1 MIVLSNAVNGKLGGF
16 FFVDGYGGTGKTYLW
31 RALSFRFRS
40 ESKVVLNVASSG
52 IASLLLPGG
61 RTAHSLFEIPL
72 VLNESSCCNIKQVS
86 MKAELLQR
94 TSLIIWD
101 EAPMINKWALEALD
115 RTLRDIM
122 RFDCANSMDQPFGG
136 KTTVLG
142 CDFRQILPV
151 IPKGSRADTVHAT
164 INSSR
169 LWHHCIIFKLTEN
182 TRLQWASDDVENE
195 NIKKFA
201 KWVLNLGDGKLGEED
216 VDGDA
221 TVEMLQDI
229 LIQRSV
235 DPIKDIVE
243 ATYPDFLGNL
253 FHAKFFEV
261 RAILAPTLEVVEKVN
276 AFAMSLIPGEEKK
289 YLSCDS
295 VCKFDMDGG
304 VDYNWLTTE
313 FLNEIQCSG
322 LPNHRLILKK
332 GVPVILMRNIDLSS
346 GLCNGTRLIVVELGV
361 NIIGA
366 IVTTGNHA
374 GDKVYIPR
382 MNLVSSDNN
391 IPVKF
396 QRHQFPLA
404 VCFAMT
410 INKSQGQTL
419 SNVGLYLPRPV
430 FSRGLLYV
438 AMSRVKSIN

>member
-1 MIVLSNAVNGKLGGF
+1 MNSAQKAAYDCIVNAVNGKLGGF

-31 RALSFRFRS
+31 RALSYRFRS

-72 VLNESSCCNIKQVS
+72 VLNESSCCNIKQGS

-115 RTLRDIM
+115 RTLRDII

-136 KTTVLG
+136 KTIVLG
-142 CDFRQILPV
+142 GDFRQILPV

-182 TRLQWASDDVENE
+182 MRLQCASDDVENE
-195 NIKKFA
+195 NIKEFA
-201 KWVLNLGDGKLGEED
+201 KWILNLGDGKLGEED
-216 VDGDA
+216 DDGDA
-221 TVEMLQDI
+221 TVEMLQGI

-243 ATYPDFLGNL
+243 ATYPDFFGN
-253 FHAKFFEV
+253 FYNAKFFED

-276 AFAMSLIPGEEKK
+276 AFAMSLIPGEEKI
-289 YLSCDS
+289 YRSCDS
-295 VCKFDMDGG
+295 VCKFDM
-304 VDYNWLTTE
+304 VN
-313 FLNEIQCSG
+313 G
-322 LPNHRLILKK
+322 LLLPRILYIVKYFK
-332 GVPVILMRNIDLSS
+332 RYKYVFD
-346 GLCNGTRLIVVELGV
+346 LIVV
-361 NIIGA
+361 
-366 IVTTGNHA
+366 
-374 GDKVYIPR
+374 YISV
-382 MNLVSSDNN
+382 L
-391 IPVKF
+391 
-396 QRHQFPLA
+396 
-404 VCFAMT
+404 
-410 INKSQGQTL
+410 
-419 SNVGLYLPRPV
+419 
-430 FSRGLLYV
+430 FSTF
-438 AMSRVKSIN
+438 

>member
-1 MIVLSNAVNGKLGGF
+1 M
-16 FFVDGYGGTGKTYLW
+16 
-31 RALSFRFRS
+31 SFRFRS

-61 RTAHSLFEIPL
+61 RTAHSQFEIPL
-72 VLNESSCCNIKQVS
+72 VLNESSCCNIKQGS

-122 RFDCANSMDQPFGG
+122 RFDCANSMDRPFGG
-136 KTTVLG
+136 KTIVLG
-142 CDFRQILPV
+142 GDFRQILPV

-182 TRLQWASDDVENE
+182 MRLQCASDDVENE
-195 NIKKFA
+195 NIKEFA
-201 KWVLNLGDGKLGEED
+201 MWILNLGDGKLGEKD
-216 VDGDA
+216 DDGDA

-253 FHAKFFEV
+253 FNDKFFQD
-261 RAILAPTLEVVEKVN
+261 RAILAPTLEVVEKLN
-276 AFAMSLIPGEEKK
+276 AFAMSLIPGEEKI

-295 VCKFDMDGG
+295 VCKFDMEGG
-304 VDYNWLTTE
+304 ADYNWLTTE

-366 IVTTGNHA
+366 IVITGNHA

-396 QRHQFPLA
+396 QRRQFPLA
-404 VCFAMT
+404 LCFAMT

-430 FSRGLLYV
+430 FSHGQLYV
-438 AMSRVKSIN
+438 AMSRVKSINGLKVLITDDYGEWSTSTKNVVYREVFQKI